1 MDFSIGNLVKGVVGA
16 VAKVANAV
24 VNKLSPVAKGGGI
37 LGGIAGAIVGVAEAV
52 LGVTAEFA
60 NACEDGEIDD
70 EEAEELLQD
79 VFKLLVGAFIGM
91 FGSSGSGSNSIDRKS
106 EVLDEGTI
114 NTGKNLYTLQEAN
127 EYINCNIWGFDM
139 GHKVYLSN
147 QVSSLPEQITYKSGG
162 YTYVYE
168 LQECPPS
175 TFNGIE
181 LPSCEDIVFDDG
193 TILSSKSYRYGLVYT
208 DEPKG
213 PELTIQIMPI
223 LPGKGFA
230 LGETIPPKKLLGTEH
245 AKIENPRGS
254 LNEKIPRSKTANK
267 NIRLTQ
273 RLTREEK
280 RIANQHLDD
289 LMARR
294 KGDTVA
300 ASRLSKYREH
310 QLENLSNTG
319 GDNFEGWT
327 SLDLSDTNNVNN
339 IMRLIYREVSNGIEW
354 KVIQQH

>member
-1 MDFSIGNLVKGVVGA
+1 MSFSFSGLVSAVVGA
-16 VAKVANAV
+16 VAKVATAV
-24 VNKLSPVAKGGGI
+24 VNKLSPVAKSGGI

-139 GHKVYLSN
+139 GHKVYLPN

-181 LPSCEDIVFDDG
+181 IPNDDIVLGDG
-193 TILSSKSYRYGLVYT
+193 TILSTKLYSYGIVYT

-213 PELTIQIMPI
+213 PELLIGIVSV
-223 LPGKGFA
+223 LPGEFEAG
-230 LGETIPPKKLLGTEH
+230 TIPPEKLLGTEH